1 MRNQIFCSGG
11 ELQYRGKLCEIVYG
25 QRTFTIEYYRNL
37 IVLVISNV
45 LSVRRFPPRWPG
57 QCVSLS
63 VSPSVTLCPDCVCSV
78 ARQSRASQ
86 LRRFQSSMGSLISRT
101 HTVSTLGP
109 RWPVS
114 EGLLSLAIISS
125 SRLITSPGPV
135 HQGLWL
141 MVSGLVREVWTP
153 GTRALG
159 HTPTLRRNPLK
170 IFPQQIAYVSVFH
183 DIRVRV
189 ET

>member
-1 MRNQIFCSGG
+1 MVIRVKHSEALSRNVVYLTLRKRWKKHENANIKIRKACNINLRNQIFCSGG

-57 QCVSLS
+57 QCLSLS

-109 RWPVS
+109 
-114 EGLLSLAIISS
+114 G
-125 SRLITSPGPV
+125 G
-135 HQGLWL
+135 QC
-141 MVSGLVREVWTP
+141 
-153 GTRALG
+153 
-159 HTPTLRRNPLK
+159 LK
-170 IFPQQIAYVSVFH
+170 DYYRSQ
-183 DIRVRV
+183 
-189 ET
+189 